1 MIVFKIIL
9 NITYKLHLYVII
21 GNEEQITIKKRII
34 AEEGIGL
41 PICHYIYICMYLLS
55 STK

>member
-1 MIVFKIIL
+1 MF
-9 NITYKLHLYVII
+9 IT

-41 PICHYIYICMYLLS
+41 PICHYIYIYVCMYVLSRMYVLS